1 MRDAA
6 RTATTYRIRRAS
18 PDDARSV
25 AEVHVDSWRH
35 AYRGMLP
42 DAYLD
47 RLSVDDREAMWREA
61 FAEDTS
67 GAFVAEVGDRIVGF
81 ASFGPSRDDD
91 ASETVAEVPAIY
103 VEPSEVGRGVGRRL
117 LEAATA
123 ALRDAGYRRA
133 TLWVLEANERAR
145 RFYEKSG
152 WTWDGT
158 IDRHDF
164 DCANEPV
171 VRYAVDL

>member
-1 MRDAA
+1 VSGVAEAA
-6 RTATTYRIRRAS
+6 TLRIRKAT
-18 PDDARSV
+18 PEDARSV
-25 AEVHVDSWRH
+25 AEVHVGSWRH
-35 AYRGMLP
+35 AYRWMLP

-61 FAEDTS
+61 FADEAS
-67 GAFVAEVGDRIVGF
+67 GAFVAEAGGRIVGF
-81 ASFGPSRDDD
+81 ASFGPSRDQD
-91 ASETVAEVPAIY
+91 ASADIGEIPAIY
-103 VEPSEVGRGVGRRL
+103 VEPSVLGGGVGREL
-117 LEAATA
+117 MGAATA

-145 RFYEKSG
+145 RFYGKAG

-158 IDRHDF
+158 VDRHDF